1 MLDIDGQGFER
12 KMVSVWQ
19 LLATDELKVLLGRVS
34 MNQVSVKL
42 FREVAL
48 LGLIGYTRQQLS
60 GGICKRDSPAQ

>member
-1 MLDIDGQGFER
+1 VLDIDGQGFER

-48 LGLIGYTRQQLS
+48 LGLIGYTR
-60 GGICKRDSPAQ
+60 

>member
-34 MNQVSVKL
+34 MNQVSVKVIS
-42 FREVAL
+42 RSGIAGVNRVYEVAIEWEYL
-48 LGLIGYTRQQLS
+48 QTR
-60 GGICKRDSPAQ
+60 